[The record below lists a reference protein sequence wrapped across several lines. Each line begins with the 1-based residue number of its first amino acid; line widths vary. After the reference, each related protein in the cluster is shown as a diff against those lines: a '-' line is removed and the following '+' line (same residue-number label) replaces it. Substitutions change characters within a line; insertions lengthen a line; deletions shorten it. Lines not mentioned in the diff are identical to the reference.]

1 MNTIVIPVYN
11 DWKSLNRLLIKIN
24 DKIKQVN
31 SVKILV
37 VDDFSKTKCFLN
49 KKKFNKLKE
58 IKILRLNQN
67 LGSQK
72 AIAIGLEYLK
82 KLNKNF
88 YITVMDGDGE
98 DDPSKI
104 DEMINAA
111 KKYKNYI
118 IVSCR
123 KKRNE
128 KFIFQIAYRLHLF
141 LSFLLTG
148 GWINF
153 GNFSCFHSKNLKSL
167 LSNNS
172 IWFAYSSAVLKNT
185 KIKRLYAER
194 KRRYF
199 ENSKVNFLQL
209 LEHSMRVMGVFYNR
223 VFLISLIYTIIVTKF
238 FVESS
243 NLIYSLILLTNFLIL
258 FVLAKNY
265 IRSKLNYS
273 DFLKN
278 IKKI

>member
-104 DEMINAA
+104 DEMVNTA

-123 KKRNE
+123 KK
-128 KFIFQIAYRLHLF
+128 
-141 LSFLLTG
+141 
-148 GWINF
+148 
-153 GNFSCFHSKNLKSL
+153 
-167 LSNNS
+167 
-172 IWFAYSSAVLKNT
+172 
-185 KIKRLYAER
+185 
-194 KRRYF
+194 
-199 ENSKVNFLQL
+199 
-209 LEHSMRVMGVFYNR
+209 
-223 VFLISLIYTIIVTKF
+223 
-238 FVESS
+238 
-243 NLIYSLILLTNFLIL
+243 
-258 FVLAKNY
+258 
-265 IRSKLNYS
+265 
-273 DFLKN
+273 
-278 IKKI
+278 KK

>member
-37 VDDFSKTKCFLN
+37 VDDFSKVKCFLN

-104 DEMINAA
+104 DEMVNTA

-118 IVSCR
+118 IVM
-123 KKRNE
+123 
-128 KFIFQIAYRLHLF
+128 
-141 LSFLLTG
+141 
-148 GWINF
+148 
-153 GNFSCFHSKNLKSL
+153 
-167 LSNNS
+167 
-172 IWFAYSSAVLKNT
+172 V
-185 KIKRLYAER
+185 
-194 KRRYF
+194 
-199 ENSKVNFLQL
+199 
-209 LEHSMRVMGVFYNR
+209 
-223 VFLISLIYTIIVTKF
+223 
-238 FVESS
+238 
-243 NLIYSLILLTNFLIL
+243 
-258 FVLAKNY
+258 
-265 IRSKLNYS
+265 
-273 DFLKN
+273 
-278 IKKI
+278 